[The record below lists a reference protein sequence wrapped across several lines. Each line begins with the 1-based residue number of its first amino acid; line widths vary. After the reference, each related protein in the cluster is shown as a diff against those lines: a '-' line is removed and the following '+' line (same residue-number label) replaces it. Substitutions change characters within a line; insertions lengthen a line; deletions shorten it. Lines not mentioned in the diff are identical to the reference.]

1 MNSSAAAVTL
11 QPVATRATGALTL
24 GEMVLRS
31 AARGDDVALRYPHGA
46 GMTEITYGDLV
57 ETVRAIARGLI
68 ALGIEGGD
76 RVSILGST
84 RAEWTLCDLGAL
96 CAGAVVAPIYH
107 TNSPGECQH
116 VLGNSGARVVFCEDA
131 AQAAKIVAVRDACP
145 ELEHVV
151 LIDDSVASDAIT
163 LSELLRLG
171 AAVEATSVDDRVRAT
186 GPEDLA
192 TLVYTSGTTGPAKGC
207 MLTHGNFLAATRMY
221 RDQLL
226 LDEVQPVMFMFL
238 PLAHVLARVA
248 QAVTLDVGGTIAY
261 WSGDPKRIVED
272 LAACAPTHLPAVPRI
287 YEKIH
292 TAAVAG
298 VEQQVPF
305 IGAALMRWALSQGRR
320 ANAAEHTGRRLRPIS
335 AVQYRLADRLVLA
348 KVRGVFG
355 GRLAMAVVGAAPIAP
370 DLIEFFNACGVLLLE
385 GYGMTETCSTATL
398 NPAGAPRSG
407 TVGPPLP
414 ESEVRIAADQE
425 ILLRGPHIFGGYF
438 DDDEATAEAF
448 DEDGWL
454 HSGDLG
460 TFTDEGDLKIT
471 GRKKDLIITS
481 SGKNIT
487 PANIESLLNGTR
499 WIAESVVYGDNR
511 PYLVALVTLDGE
523 QAAKLADTLG
533 ISSNIATMALDD
545 RVHSALQADVDE
557 VNQHFAR
564 IEQIKRFRILDRDLT
579 QAGGEMTPTLK
590 VKRNVVY
597 GKYAEFFAEIYKEAG
612 R

>member
-1 MNSSAAAVTL
+1 MNSSAATLTL
-11 QPVATRATGALTL
+11 QPVATRATGASTL

-31 AARGDDVALRYPHGA
+31 AARGEEVALRYSHGT
-46 GMTEITYGDLV
+46 GMTEITYADLV
-57 ETVRAIARGLI
+57 ETARAIGRGLI
-68 ALGIEGGD
+68 ALGIESGD

-116 VLGNSGARVVFCEDA
+116 VLGNSQARVVFCENA
-131 AQAAKIVAVRDACP
+131 EQAAKIAAIRDTCP
-145 ELEHVV
+145 GLAHVV
-151 LIDDSVASDAIT
+151 LVDDSEVPDSIK
-163 LSELLRLG
+163 LSELIRLG
-171 AAVEATSVDDRVRAT
+171 GAVEPTAVDERVAAT

-226 LDEVQPVMFMFL
+226 LDDVQPVMFMFL
-238 PLAHVLARVA
+238 PLAHVLSRVA

-261 WSGDPKRIVED
+261 WNGDPKRIGDD
-272 LAACAPTHLPAVPRI
+272 LAAIAPTHLPAVPRI

-292 TAAVAG
+292 TAVVDG
-298 VEQQVPF
+298 VQEQVPVV
-305 IGAALMRWALSQGRR
+305 GAALVRWALAQGAR
-320 ANAAEHTGRRLRPIS
+320 ANAAERAGRRLSPI
-335 AVQYRLADRLVLA
+335 AVAQHRLADRLVLS

-355 GRLAMAVVGAAPIAP
+355 GRLVMAVVGAAPISP

-398 NPAGAPRSG
+398 NPPGAPRPG
-407 TVGPPLP
+407 TVGLPLP
-414 ESEVRIAADQE
+414 ESEVRIGADHE
-425 ILLRGPHIFGGYF
+425 ILLRGPHICRGYF
-438 DDDEATAEAF
+438 HDDEATAEVLD
-448 DEDGWL
+448 DEGWL

-460 TFTDEGDLKIT
+460 ELDADGYLKIT

-487 PANIESLLNGTR
+487 PGNIESALNQTR
-499 WIAESVVYGDNR
+499 WISESVVYGDNR
-511 PYLVALVTLDGE
+511 PYLVALVTLDRDE
-523 QAAKLADTLG
+523 AAKLAGQLG
-533 ISSNIATMALDD
+533 ISANIATMALDD
-545 RVHSALQADVDE
+545 RVRSVLQADIDE
-557 VNQHFAR
+557 VNRHFAR

-579 QAGGEMTPTLK
+579 QAGGELTPTLK

-597 GKYAEFFAEIYKEAG
+597 GKYSDFFADIYRQA
-612 R
+612 